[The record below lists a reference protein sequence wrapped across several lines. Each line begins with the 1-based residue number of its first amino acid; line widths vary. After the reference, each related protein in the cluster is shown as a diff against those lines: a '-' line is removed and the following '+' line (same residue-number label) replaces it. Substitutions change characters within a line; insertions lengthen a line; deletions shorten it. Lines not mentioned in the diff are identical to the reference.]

1 MMGNLKIFVDTS
13 AFYALLDRS
22 DKNYK
27 AASALWPNL
36 LDLNI
41 TLSTTNYVVSET
53 IALLQN
59 RIGFEAANLW
69 YKDILGTLEIFWIDA
84 ETHERGLSL
93 WLNLGRKG
101 LSFVDSV
108 SFVTMHQH
116 EIEKAFCFKTHFSDH
131 GFMLLEP
138 VSAKDKGERLKDKG

>member
-1 MMGNLKIFVDTS
+1 MMGNSKIFVDTS

-27 AASALWPNL
+27 AASALWPSL
-36 LDLNI
+36 LDFNI
-41 TLSTTNYVVSET
+41 TLLTTNYVVSET

-69 YKDILGTLEIFWIDA
+69 YKDILGTLDVLWIDA
-84 ETHERGLSL
+84 ETHERGLAL
-93 WLNLGRKG
+93 WLNLGRVG
-101 LSFVDSV
+101 LSFVDGV

-116 EIEKAFCFKTHFSDH
+116 EIEKAFCFKPYFSDH
-131 GFMLLEP
+131 GFTLLEP
-138 VSAKDKGERLKDKG
+138 ATAKG